1 MKTLELE
8 KSQFK
13 LHTVTEQVKYM
24 FRFATESRQHH
35 KRFQQRMRDKARRM
49 CAYMSD
55 KRTRVFRKTENM
67 YQGKV
72 AELQSQVHQFQE

>member
-1 MKTLELE
+1 MKTLKLK

-13 LHTVTEQVKYM
+13 LHTVTEQAKYM

-35 KRFQQRMRDKARRM
+35 KSFQQRMRDETRKM
-49 CAYMSD
+49 CAYMFD

-72 AELQSQVHQFQE
+72 AELPS